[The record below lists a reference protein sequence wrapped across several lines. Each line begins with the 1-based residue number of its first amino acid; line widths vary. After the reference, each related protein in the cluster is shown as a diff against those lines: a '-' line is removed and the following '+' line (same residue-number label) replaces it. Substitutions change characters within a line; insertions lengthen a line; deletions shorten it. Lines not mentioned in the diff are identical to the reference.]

1 MEYKVLKYKRL
12 EGMFGVI
19 FAGDDTEIWQSANP
33 YLFSTEA
40 TMESLKKHFKGTM
53 AAKQLNEYELVDVT
67 LYINT
72 KDKHRIGDWD

>member
-33 YLFSTEA
+33 HLFSAEA
-40 TMESLKKHFKGTM
+40 TMENLKKHFKGTT
-53 AAKQLNEYELVDVT
+53 AAKQLKEYELLTVE
-67 LYINT
+67 LNI
-72 KDKHRIGDWD
+72 KQ